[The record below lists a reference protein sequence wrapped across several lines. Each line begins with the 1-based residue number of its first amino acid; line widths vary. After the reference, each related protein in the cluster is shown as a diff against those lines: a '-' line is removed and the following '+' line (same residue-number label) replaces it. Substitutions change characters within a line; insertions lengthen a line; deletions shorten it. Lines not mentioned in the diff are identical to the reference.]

1 VRAALLLVLVLAACG
16 GSATADSPLAH
27 RVEHLE
33 EHGFDV
39 EEVAPDGD
47 PMPDAMAVVQ
57 LDGAT
62 ATIYAYGSEAD
73 ALRATSGF
81 AAEEQAAPDRV
92 RVQREG
98 ANVYVARAP
107 GAGAP
112 GDRLRGRR
120 LHFRGG
126 ALAGLGSAGRGR

>member
-1 VRAALLLVLVLAACG
+1 ME
-16 GSATADSPLAH
+16 SPLAH
-27 RVEHLE
+27 RVEHLD

-39 EEVAPDGD
+39 KEVAPEGD
-47 PMPDAMAVVQ
+47 PMPEAMAVVR

-73 ALRATSGF
+73 ALSATRAF

-98 ANVYVARAP
+98 VNVYVARTP
-107 GAGAP
+107 E
-112 GDRLRGRR
+112 
-120 LHFRGG
+120 GG
-126 ALAGLGSAGRGR
+126 TLPATDFEDVVFTSEEEH